1 MPNHAHREKRVR
13 QSLRRQRL
21 NRWHKNRI
29 GKLTKS
35 IRAAVDSGDEATAKS
50 ELVRV
55 NSALDKAAKRGT
67 IHKRNAARRMARLAK
82 AVNSIGA
89 NTSV

>member
-13 QSLRRQRL
+13 QTLRRQRL
-21 NRWHKNRI
+21 NRWHKSRI
-29 GKLTKS
+29 SKLTKS
-35 IRAAVDSGDEATAKS
+35 IRAAVDSGDAESAHA
-50 ELVRV
+50 ELTRV

-82 AVNSIGA
+82 AVKTIDA
-89 NTSV
+89 HASV